1 MTKPTL
7 LIIHG
12 MGNHTEQSFKEK
24 FDSTMVDVFKLY
36 PSLSTKTFADFVDV
50 KAIPYNSFFEDYR
63 KNYDGSDNKEKF
75 AQLMQKLPSVTATK
89 IFKKILNLQSDIAG
103 DDFFSSHW
111 LDVLF
116 YRFSTIGTPVQIA
129 VAKAVNQAIQDEGGA
144 ARRVHVLGHSLGSA
158 VLHDSLAKLYGES
171 SNDFSDPL
179 SPVTHKLG
187 SLHFVANTSKLLQS
201 FIDVKKS
208 VVKPDHDGCTRRY
221 REYRHSLDPIARVK
235 PFDPTGNG
243 GWIGHYPWEQGYY
256 KLHKL
261 TSVTNQHGNMHSIE
275 HYLFNPKMHLQI
287 FEDVAGI
294 DLPETEISQGKNE
307 FLQLTLQKVAEKA
320 ETAFSNI
327 SISDKATVAEFVKA
341 YQTLKNFVEDLG
353 GQLDV

>member
-12 MGNHTEQSFKEK
+12 MGNHTEQSFKQQ
-24 FDSTMVDVFKLY
+24 FDSAMADVFKLY
-36 PSLSTKTFADFVDV
+36 PSLSTKAFADYVDV
-50 KAIPYNSFFEDYR
+50 KAIPYNAFFEDYR
-63 KNYDGSDNKEKF
+63 NNFDGSDNKDKF
-75 AQLMQKLPSVTATK
+75 ANLMQGLPATTVTR
-89 IFKKILNLQSDIAG
+89 IFKKILNLQSGIAD

-116 YRFSTIGTPVQIA
+116 YRYSTIGTPVQIA
-129 VAKAVNQAIQDEGGA
+129 VAKAVNQAIQDEDGA
-144 ARRVHVLGHSLGSA
+144 ARRVHVLGHSLGCA
-158 VLHDSLAKLYGES
+158 VLHDSLAKLYGEPS
-171 SNDFSDPL
+171 DDFPNPL
-179 SPVTHKLG
+179 SPVDHKLG
-187 SLHFVANTSKLLQS
+187 SLHFVANTSRLLQS

-221 REYRHSLDPIARVK
+221 REYRHSLDPIARIK

-243 GWIGHYPWEQGYY
+243 GWISHYPWEQGYY
-256 KLHKL
+256 KLKKL

-275 HYLFNPKMHLQI
+275 HYLFNPKTHLQI

-294 DLPETEISQGKNE
+294 DLSETEKSQGKNE
-307 FLQLTLQKVAEKA
+307 FLQLTLKGVAEKA
-320 ETAFSNI
+320 ERAFSNI
-327 SISDKATVAEFVKA
+327 SISDQATVAEFVKA
-341 YQTLKNFVEDLG
+341 YQALEKFVENLG